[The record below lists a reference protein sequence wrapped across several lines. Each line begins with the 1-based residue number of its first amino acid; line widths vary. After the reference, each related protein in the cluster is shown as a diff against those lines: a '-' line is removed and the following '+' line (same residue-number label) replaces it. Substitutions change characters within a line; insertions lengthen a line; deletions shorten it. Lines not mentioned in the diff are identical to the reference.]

1 MGHDLTLDDHKSIN
15 SFGVQSPVFKN
26 MNQKGLEE
34 TSQWQETIY
43 LINKTCKNEDGNT
56 QL

>member
-15 SFGVQSPVFKN
+15 SFEIQSPGLKK
-26 MNQKGLEE
+26 MNQNRLEE

-43 LINKTCKNEDGNT
+43 LINKTC
-56 QL
+56 